1 LIVCK
6 AVKQSLTAER
16 LPKGGPEAKFHPS
29 PLVVTI
35 GAATCEKVRP
45 HEVCISSGGIEL
57 VSIS

>member
-1 LIVCK
+1 M
-6 AVKQSLTAER
+6 TAER